1 MDEDEQDKLA
11 DDTAEVEE
19 VIFLF
24 NLRFCNT
31 SKLLSIM
38 PRVNLNL
45 KSLEKCSHPITN
57 SANNNE

>member
-57 SANNNE
+57 SVNNNE